1 MPEVLPRAR
10 TAAHATVESYANG
23 DDRPLSGYAA
33 SMTMFGAVMTAAGA
47 AAAASGRRLP
57 ERLTPYEVA
66 LIAAATHR
74 LSRLLTKAAVT
85 SPLRAPFTRYTGP
98 GGPSEVMEEP
108 RKDSKLRHAIG
119 ELLTCPFC
127 MDVWV
132 VGGFGLGM
140 VAAPRMTRM
149 IAGLCTALS
158 GADLL
163 QFAYARAQQ
172 SV

>member
-1 MPEVLPRAR
+1 MSEVLTNAR
-10 TAAHATVESYANG
+10 QAARETTERYANG

-33 SMTMFGAVMTAAGA
+33 SMTMFGVVMTAAGA
-47 AAAASGRRLP
+47 VAAGSGRRLP
-57 ERLTPYEVA
+57 ERLTPYEVT

-98 GGPSEVMEEP
+98 GGPAEVQEEP
-108 RKDSKLRHAIG
+108 RKDSTLRHAVG

-132 VGGFGLGM
+132 VGGFGVGM

-149 IAGLCTALS
+149 IAGLLTALS

-163 QFAYARAQQ
+163 QFAYARAQR
-172 SV
+172 SA